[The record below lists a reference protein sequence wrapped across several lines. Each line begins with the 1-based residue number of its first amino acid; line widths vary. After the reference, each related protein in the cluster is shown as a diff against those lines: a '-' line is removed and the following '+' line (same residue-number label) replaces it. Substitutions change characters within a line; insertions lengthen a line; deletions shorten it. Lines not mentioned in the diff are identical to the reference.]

1 RFQLPALY
9 AEALAGGTRRAAH
22 TLSPEDMAL
31 LRDPTAEAVWGLL
44 RERYPEETLD
54 LDVDLAL
61 DLNVDSFGWMEIAVA
76 LEDRLGIHL
85 SEADIAGIRTIREL
99 LHLSI
104 ERREAAPA
112 SPHEEPATAAD
123 FERRLAPAGALL
135 TVLAL
140 TLYALNRVIM
150 RGLFRLRVTGV
161 TNVPE
166 AGPVVITPKPSQEP

>member
-1 RFQLPALY
+1 
-9 AEALAGGTRRAAH
+9 G
-22 TLSPEDMAL
+22 
-31 LRDPTAEAVWGLL
+31 
-44 RERYPEETLD
+44 ERYPEETLD

-76 LEDRLGIHL
+76 LEDRLGVHL

-161 TNVPE
+161 TKLPE
-166 AGPVVITPKPSQEP
+166 AEPFVITPNHVSDLDGLAIAAALPWSQAKRLCWAGDAVRMFS